1 MPEAEQPEPNEELLT
16 RYLLGALDQ
25 AETERLDERSFT
37 DDGFA
42 LRLDIAEHELVD
54 TFLRGGLTGDD
65 LARFHAHYLA
75 SPKRAAKVALARE
88 LQHFEEQETTARSRR
103 AAARA
108 NGTQRSVSSVR
119 GWFTV
124 PRLGLQWAFAC
135 VAAATLL
142 AAGYLFVEDIRLQ
155 NEVSGARIARVGLDK
170 QNRDLQRQIQGQ
182 RAVNEQMSSE
192 LQNLHQAQTAVDQ
205 IKAVAAILMPPSRGA
220 GKIETVSLAPDT
232 TLLVLL
238 VRLEA
243 DEFPI
248 YGVELK
254 AGGTNQVVW
263 QRKNLKAEA
272 SGPDKNL
279 SVSLPAHLLKQHLY
293 ELQLTGVS
301 KQGST
306 EFLSDY
312 PFKVVIE

>member
-25 AETERLDERSFT
+25 AETERFDERSFT
-37 DDGFA
+37 DDRFA
-42 LRLDIAEHELVD
+42 LQLDIAEHELVD
-54 TFLRGGLTGDD
+54 AFLRGELTGDA

-88 LQHFEEQETTARSRR
+88 LQHFGEPVTGSPRETGR
-103 AAARA
+103 AESKEP
-108 NGTQRSVSSVR
+108 SVSGVR

-142 AAGYLFVEDIRLQ
+142 VVGYLFVQDLRLQ
-155 NEVSGARIARVGLDK
+155 NEIEGARTARAAIDQ
-170 QNRDLQRQIQGQ
+170 QNRDLQRQIQDQ
-182 RAVNEQMSSE
+182 QIANEQMSSE
-192 LQNLHQAQTAVDQ
+192 LQSLHQAQTAVDQ

-220 GKIETVSLAPDT
+220 GRMETVSLAPDT
-232 TLLVLL
+232 SLLVLL

-243 DEFPI
+243 DEFPV
-248 YGVELK
+248 YSVELK
-254 AGGTNQVVW
+254 DPSTNRVVW

-272 SGPDKNL
+272 SGPVKNL
-279 SVSLPAHLLKQHLY
+279 SVSLPAYLLKQQSY
-293 ELQLTGVS
+293 DLQLMGVPQ
-301 KQGST
+301 QGSA
-306 EFLSDY
+306 ELLSDY
-312 PFKVVIE
+312 AFKVVIK